1 MILLPFLRKNELRIN
16 EKKSLSTYH
25 FSSCRVTSLST
36 EINVKKDIS
45 MFELI
50 DDEHDCF
57 DFVNEDDLPTYVLNG
72 EVSGIDYTRIESL
85 ISYLQEIINV
95 NRWEGTVCITS
106 NFKTATSYDY
116 ITNVENELNFANEI
130 QNVIENS
137 INKFS
142 TLH

>member
-1 MILLPFLRKNELRIN
+1 
-16 EKKSLSTYH
+16 
-25 FSSCRVTSLST
+25 
-36 EINVKKDIS
+36 